1 MLKLPFTWLLLSL
14 FLSITAIRVYLALQ
28 ELVGLFLLEKG
39 SVTVKSPASCQA
51 AQHSFYVRYE
61 QGETAFQHCVSWSWV
76 NSVVPAVFTHGKL
89 IGCWHWAALCAL
101 TAFLFNAINRISQ
114 VVTVP
119 AERNGFHLGCSVGR
133 VLNAFSLAA

>member
-1 MLKLPFTWLLLSL
+1 M
-14 FLSITAIRVYLALQ
+14 
-28 ELVGLFLLEKG
+28 
-39 SVTVKSPASCQA
+39 KSPASCQA

-76 NSVVPAVFTHGKL
+76 NSIVPAVFTHGKL
-89 IGCWHWAALCAL
+89 IGRWRWAALCAL

-133 VLNAFSLAA
+133 VLNAFSSARCIKPMEKKEGPFCLAQVVSMEGAFLCCPECCLHVWCL